1 MKRFLILL
9 LSFFLISGF
18 FLLSYAVDQTDDAGG
33 NRANAEDQDR
43 VFDQVPEIGQQ

>member
-18 FLLSYAVDQTDDAGG
+18 FLLSYAVDQTDDAG
-33 NRANAEDQDR
+33 NQAHAEDQDR
-43 VFDQVPEIGQQ
+43 GFDQVLEIGQP

>member
-18 FLLSYAVDQTDDAGG
+18 FLLSYAVDQTDDAG
-33 NRANAEDQDR
+33 NRADVEDQDR
-43 VFDQVPEIGQQ
+43 GFNQVLEIGQP